1 MPARDLAAH
10 PEGGPD
16 KRPGD
21 FPRLLALG
29 VCFVFLTSIKLWI
42 SERFASDLPNW
53 DQWDAEGLYLLLPW
67 QQGTLSFLDL
77 FAPHNEHRIALTKL
91 WALLLVGVNGQWDA
105 RIQML
110 FNGAVHSL
118 IAVGLWAWLQP
129 LLGSRWA
136 RLLWVVALL
145 ATFAPPH
152 AWQNNLGGFHSQQ
165 YFLLGLSLLGLDRTL
180 RCNQGSPGWFF
191 GIGCLVLALFSMAS
205 GPAAAAVALVAVL
218 AFNGPP
224 LKSLRRFWPTALAC
238 VIVVALGIALN
249 VRFVG
254 HDGLRAH
261 SFHDFALSLWRALQW
276 PVTFFAPF
284 AVLSYAPWLALCLN
298 LAFAR
303 TPFLAD
309 RRAPVLAAA
318 GGWVV
323 LQFLAA
329 AYARGAN
336 GAWPASRYFDTHTF
350 GLLVNLAILLMV
362 LSHLRASSSGWFSAR
377 TVLRT
382 ALVVWCVGVGA
393 GLGLHAR
400 RVLTGDLPAVRAWFE
415 ASTRNTRLYLGTG
428 DRQWMQE
435 PEIPYPSADVLV
447 ARLSHPELTRILP
460 VSVARHLTLV
470 PDTAEGFAAERASP
484 ATVRLLF
491 APTWGSHGE
500 PAANA
505 DVRRWM
511 SAPITPPRL
520 GYLKFEVAGDLGSR
534 AVALE
539 LWSADGARHLATVRP
554 SRVPGDTWRAAYVRT
569 PRESFRVVASDRDA
583 AGWLAFSAPTPM
595 SAGSYWVW
603 RLAAHAPLL
612 TWISGAL
619 LFLILPWA
627 IRPVATSAEVVH
639 T

>member
-1 MPARDLAAH
+1 MPARDFAA
-10 PEGGPD
+10 PPDGGPA

-21 FPRLLALG
+21 FPWLLALG
-29 VCFVFLTSIKLWI
+29 LCFVFLTSIKLWI

-67 QQGTLSFLDL
+67 QQGTLSFTDL

-110 FNGAVHSL
+110 FNGAVHSV

-129 LLGSRWA
+129 LLASRWA

-180 RCNQGSPGWFF
+180 RCNQGSLGWFF
-191 GIGCLVLALFSMAS
+191 GIGCLALALFSMAS

-224 LKSLRRFWPTALAC
+224 RKSLRRFWPTALAC

-249 VRFVG
+249 VRFAG

-261 SFHDFALSLWRALQW
+261 SLHDFALSLWRALQW

-309 RRAPVLAAA
+309 RRAHVLAAA

-350 GLLVNLAILLMV
+350 GLLVNLAILLIA
-362 LSHLRASSSGWFSAR
+362 LCRLHATASGWFSAR
-377 TVLRT
+377 TLLRS
-382 ALVVWCVGVGA
+382 ALAVWCVCVGA
-393 GLGLHAR
+393 GLTLHAR
-400 RVLTGDLPAVRAWFE
+400 RVLTGDLPAVSAWFE

-428 DRQWMQE
+428 DRQWLQE
-435 PEIPYPSADVLV
+435 PEIPY
-447 ARLSHPELTRILP
+447 
-460 VSVARHLTLV
+460 
-470 PDTAEGFAAERASP
+470 
-484 ATVRLLF
+484 
-491 APTWGSHGE
+491 
-500 PAANA
+500 
-505 DVRRWM
+505 
-511 SAPITPPRL
+511 
-520 GYLKFEVAGDLGSR
+520 
-534 AVALE
+534 
-539 LWSADGARHLATVRP
+539 
-554 SRVPGDTWRAAYVRT
+554 
-569 PRESFRVVASDRDA
+569 
-583 AGWLAFSAPTPM
+583 
-595 SAGSYWVW
+595 
-603 RLAAHAPLL
+603 
-612 TWISGAL
+612 
-619 LFLILPWA
+619 
-627 IRPVATSAEVVH
+627 
-639 T
+639 